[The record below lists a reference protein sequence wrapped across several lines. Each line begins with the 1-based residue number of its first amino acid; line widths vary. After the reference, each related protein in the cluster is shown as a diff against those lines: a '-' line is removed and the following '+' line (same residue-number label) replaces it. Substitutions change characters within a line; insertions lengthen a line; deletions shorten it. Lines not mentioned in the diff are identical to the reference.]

1 MRIKQRFVLS
11 TNGNETH
18 DFVEL
23 AMMTNH
29 QALKNPQSCGL
40 FNIESLTL
48 KELPTHSIHNFNQHR
63 VKKW

>member
-29 QALKNPQSCGL
+29 QAQKNPQSCGRFL
-40 FNIESLTL
+40 VDLL
-48 KELPTHSIHNFNQHR
+48 KLRRFQTRLIHNFSDLNA
-63 VKKW
+63 